1 MEERRMSKGN
11 YRTSTV
17 NERWGGG
24 VSHTFITRPHGDQ
37 VNININILLFQCDTT
52 KILRKP
58 PAPPPSPP
66 LISNKALNNERSFI
80 L

>member
-1 MEERRMSKGN
+1 MSKGN

-24 VSHTFITRPHGDQ
+24 GFHTFITRPYGDQ
-37 VNININILLFQCDTT
+37 VNINILLFQCDTT
-52 KILRKP
+52 KIPKILQSP
-58 PAPPPSPP
+58 PPPPSPP

>member
-17 NERWGGG
+17 NERWREG
-24 VSHTFITRPHGDQ
+24 VSIHLSHGPMGIRLILIFYYFN
-37 VNININILLFQCDTT
+37 VILL
-52 KILRKP
+52 KSSRA
-58 PAPPPSPP
+58 PAPAPPSPP
-66 LISNKALNNERSFI
+66 LILNKALNNERSFI

>member
-24 VSHTFITRPHGDQ
+24 GVSIHLSHGPMGIRLILIFYYFN
-37 VNININILLFQCDTT
+37 VILL
-52 KILRKP
+52 KSLKSSRA
-58 PAPPPSPP
+58 PAPPLPSSY
-66 LISNKALNNERSFI
+66 LKQGFE
-80 L
+80 

>member
-1 MEERRMSKGN
+1 MSKGN

-17 NERWGGG
+17 NERWGWGG
-24 VSHTFITRPHGDQ
+24 VSIHLSHGPMGIRLILIFYYFN
-37 VNININILLFQCDTT
+37 VILL
-52 KILRKP
+52 KSSGSPR
-58 PAPPPSPP
+58 PPSPP